1 VSIITSFLLG
11 VLSVFAVHFFYR
23 KDAKNA
29 KWLYYSIL
37 KTTLLALSLLLCA
50 PAAWAQP
57 AAADSIPADTEAQ
70 LKAYHQQSRSDTSDE
85 ALSEIFQKV
94 KELIPEIPQMREG
107 AINYFLSIALVLEV
121 KERYG
126 DALELLSLVERQT
139 RARSGAE
146 KMLASIE
153 TIRSQVFSVIKDEE
167 NAVRHAYLAIQYA
180 EKTGDKDLIFTTK
193 YTLVSIYSLMGQFEK
208 SVARALEFLADTS
221 LQSPEAQAFLA
232 ELAADGYKQLG
243 RYAEAVRY
251 GELAANGALS
261 PCKNGY
267 AHAGY
272 AESLWRSGNESKA
285 REIFDKAEEIFQQS
299 GFAEKNCPGDYAHLL
314 LYRAEWEA
322 SRGRLAPAEPLFLS
336 ALESFRKDDEYDF
349 RDKTYWRALR
359 GIAGLYQQ
367 MGKPERAFSFQKELM
382 ESMERAHKNQALSQ
396 GNLSAARMQE
406 KMRQAEIDAIT
417 ERNRL
422 QRRGLWGLGIG
433 LALLL
438 GLSGVILRQSRELG
452 KEKKKSE
459 TLLLNMLPGPIA
471 ERMKRGER
479 SIADHYDEAT
489 VIFIDMVGFTPFSAK
504 ADPRAVVGILNAVFS
519 KIDQLSGRFGMEK
532 IKTIGDCYM
541 AVAGIPIPAPDHLER
556 ALDFSLAVLKELNG
570 ANIGGHVLQF
580 RIGVETGPAIAGIIG
595 EKKFLFDLWGDAVN
609 TASRLEANGLP
620 GAIAVSSRVY
630 EKMRARYAFHSRGT
644 VDIKGKGEMA
654 IYTLSTE

>member
-1 VSIITSFLLG
+1 MIQPLLIVLKKSMTNHIPSI
-11 VLSVFAVHFFYR
+11 V
-23 KDAKNA
+23 
-29 KWLYYSIL
+29 
-37 KTTLLALSLLLCA
+37 LLALALLLCA
-50 PAAWAQP
+50 PAARAQP
-57 AAADSIPADTEAQ
+57 PAGSLPGDTEAQ
-70 LKAYHQQSRSDTSDE
+70 LKAYHQQSRSDASDE
-85 ALSEIFQKV
+85 ALSEIFQKA
-94 KELIPEIPQMREG
+94 KELVPEIPAMREG
-107 AINYFLSIALVLEV
+107 AINYFLDIALVLEV

-139 RARSGAE
+139 RARPGGE
-146 KMLASIE
+146 KMLVNIE

-167 NAVRHAYLAIQYA
+167 NAVRHADLAIQYA

-193 YTLVSIYSLMGQFEK
+193 YALVSIYNLMGQFEK
-208 SVARALEFLADTS
+208 SVARAIDYLADTS

-232 ELAADGYKQLG
+232 ELAADGYKELG
-243 RYAEAVRY
+243 RYAEAARY
-251 GELAANGALS
+251 GELAINGALS

-272 AESLWRSGNESKA
+272 AESLWRSGNEGLA
-285 REIFDKAEEIFQQS
+285 REVFDKAEDIFQQS
-299 GFAEKNCPGDYAHLL
+299 GFAERNCRGDHAYLL

-322 SRGRLAPAEPLFLS
+322 SRANLHRAEQLFLA
-336 ALESFRKDDEYDF
+336 ALEVFREHDEYDF
-349 RDKTYWRALR
+349 RDKTYWRTLR

-367 MGKPERAFSFQKELM
+367 MGKPERALSFQKELM
-382 ESMERAHKNQALSQ
+382 GSMERAHKNQARSQ

-406 KMRQAEIDAIT
+406 KMRQAEIDAMA

-422 QRRGLWGLGIG
+422 QRLGLWGLGIG

-438 GLSGVILRQSRELG
+438 GLSGVILRQSRALG
-452 KEKKKSE
+452 REKRKSE

-556 ALDFSLAVLKELNG
+556 ALDFSLAVLNELNG
-570 ANIGGHVLQF
+570 AEIGGHVLQF

-654 IYTLSTE
+654 IYTLTNELTS